1 MVTMGTT
8 KMEEMMEAGVRGD
21 TDGDGGH
28 ASFFGKGRRGDC
40 DGFGDGIDSG
50 GDGLGGLVV
59 PMKIVRV
66 LMVTIHGDSGCVS
79 CRREKGGNDDSHGDG
94 VNGEGD
100 GVVMKVQVGERG
112 HDDERGNGGDGI
124 NGSGDGGGDSYGNDS
139 MSLVREGG

>member
-1 MVTMGTT
+1 MDVMVKGL
-8 KMEEMMEAGVRGD
+8 RGD

-50 GDGLGGLVV
+50 GDGLGGHVV

-79 CRREKGGNDDSHGDG
+79 CRREKGGNDDSH
-94 VNGEGD
+94 E
-100 GVVMKVQVGERG
+100 GERG